1 MLCSQFDQIDEYLT
15 QLKNY
20 WHYNAFS
27 LDSYSAFNDNNE
39 LIEFLASIDHTKL
52 SLYQNSPSLLHP
64 LLKQFIP
71 DLLDFDDP
79 LFQVKDLTTDLVNT
93 NIPFWFKNGIKG
105 RKWIQ
110 IEQFSKHIDDQ
121 LPILEWCAGKGHLG
135 RLINFKNNNVVTA
148 VEWNAE
154 LCKQGESLAERH
166 AIPQKFYQANVLLN
180 EADIYV
186 KQQQH
191 AVALH
196 ACGDLHRHLI
206 KAVGHSE
213 TEKVTISPCC
223 YHLTKDQHYQPF
235 SDHVQQSSQLLSVLI
250 LTKQDL
256 KLAVSQQSTSGSRQ
270 TELNDQEV
278 WWRLSFDCLQ
288 KTMGNTPQY
297 MNVPSFPKTLLSQDF
312 SAFVKWVMQ
321 RKNLSFQLPEDLSH
335 FLVQGKQRFE
345 TLRRCELVSQ
355 FFRRPLELWLVYDRA
370 LRLQEMGYQ
379 VQISTFCKPQVS
391 PRNLLIQAS
400 H

>member
-1 MLCSQFDQIDEYLT
+1 MFCSQFDQIDKYLA
-15 QLKNY
+15 QLKDY

-27 LDSYSAFNDNNE
+27 VDSYSTFNGNNE
-39 LIEFLASIDHTKL
+39 LIEFLASIGHTKL
-52 SLYQNSPSLLHP
+52 SLYQNNPSLLHP
-64 LLKQFIP
+64 LLKQFISN
-71 DLLDFDDP
+71 LLDLDDP
-79 LFQVKDLTTDLVNT
+79 LFQVKDLATDSVNT
-93 NIPFWFKNGIKG
+93 NIPFWFQNGIKG
-105 RKWIQ
+105 RKWEQ
-110 IEQFSKHIDDQ
+110 IDQFSKHIDDQ

-135 RLINFKNNNVVTA
+135 RLINFKNHNVVTA
-148 VEWNAE
+148 VEWNVE

-166 AIPQKFYQANVLLN
+166 AIPQRFYQANVLLN
-180 EADIYV
+180 EADIHL

-191 AVALH
+191 VVALH

-235 SDHVQQSSQLLSVLI
+235 SDHVQQSSQLLSALI

-256 KLAVSQQSTSGSRQ
+256 KLAVSQQSTSGTRQ

-288 KTMGNTPQY
+288 KSIGKTQQY

-312 SAFVKWVMQ
+312 SVFVKWVMQ
-321 RKNLSFQLPEDLSH
+321 RKNLSFQLPEDPSH
-335 FLVQGKQRFE
+335 FLVQGRQRFE

-400 H
+400 R